1 MAEQSAVVHQVG
13 KKAYIAGL
21 NWQPLARSG
30 YSKRVADIREY
41 ADRIDA
47 TKHILLKGSQSE
59 YLGLYNYDPDISDEE
74 RTGQVFSLAS
84 MLASQSSPD
93 DHSIYAIRIEDGL
106 KKGQLALVVIEQG
119 APSMDLIGNDAEVS
133 STIDTYT
140 NGSIESSEYQVY
152 SNATELFPGAL
163 PLDIATQLGNFNSKH
178 ALTGL
183 PTDLIKASG
192 VLAVVLLL
200 AGGLYGGNEYLEASA
215 REARMKQAQASI
227 QTPQYLNKLA
237 VDKRNVGLGNSDA
250 MEMLDL
256 LSEQPFMA
264 RGWLLESIQ
273 CDLGKCASIWQT
285 QGGYTQE
292 LVSFLN
298 NQQASPDPK
307 DVNKLKFSFSYDMT
321 PKGIDSL
328 QDLPGKQTAS
338 DLLYLEQQ
346 AWQKAGLKFKVDTQG
361 QTWPAG
367 FKSIPPNVSVN
378 RHAAEVTGSL
388 TLMKDFLDR
397 YPSGVYWNQISMKIE
412 PKNLD
417 AAVMVTLKGALYAY

>member
-21 NWQPLARSG
+21 NWQPLAHSG
-30 YSKRVADIREY
+30 YSKRIADIREF

-47 TKHILLKGSQSE
+47 TKHILLKGNQNE
-59 YLGLYNYDPDISDEE
+59 YLGLYNFDPDISDEE
-74 RTGQVFSLAS
+74 RTSQVYSLAA
-84 MLASQSSPD
+84 MLVTRNEQEHA
-93 DHSIYAIRIEDGL
+93 IYAIRIEEGI

-119 APSMDLIGNDAEVS
+119 APTMDIIGSDSEVL
-133 STIDTYT
+133 STVNTYT
-140 NGSIESSEYQVY
+140 NGSIESSEYHVY
-152 SNATELFPGAL
+152 SNASELFPSAL
-163 PLDIATQLGNFNSKH
+163 PLEIATQLGSFNKKH

-183 PTDLIKASG
+183 PTDLIKTSG
-192 VLAVVLLL
+192 MLAVVLLL
-200 AGGLYGGNEYLEASA
+200 AGGVYGGNEYLEASA
-215 REARMKQAQASI
+215 REARLKQAQSNI
-227 QTPQYLNKLA
+227 QTPQYLKKLA
-237 VDKRNVGLGNSDA
+237 TDQRNVGLANTDVV
-250 MEMLDL
+250 EMLNL

-273 CDLGKCASIWQT
+273 CNLGKCTSQWQS

-298 NQQASPDPK
+298 NQQSSPDPK
-307 DVNKLKFSFSYDMT
+307 DVNKLKFSFSYEMA
-321 PKGIDSL
+321 PEGIQRL
-328 QDLPGKQTAS
+328 QDLPKKQEAS
-338 DLLYLEQQ
+338 ELLYLEQQ
-346 AWQKAGLKFKVDTQG
+346 AWQKAGIQFKVDTQG
-361 QTWPAG
+361 QTWPTG

-378 RHAAEVTGSL
+378 RHATEVTGSL

-397 YPSGVYWNQISMKIE
+397 YQSGIYWNEISMKIE